1 MSESN
6 LENLSAAADGQLSA
20 QELRFLMRRL
30 DHDQALRDAWDR
42 FHLAGDGLRGQVPG
56 QLASAGFAAR
66 VMAAIDQAPLVAV
79 APRRRHWLHWSAGG
93 AIAAGVAVAALM
105 VSQPAGHRPDTAAPL
120 AATHVTGSA
129 ADGSVADVGSSPAA
143 APQWLSGNVAS
154 RLTQQAAY
162 GSGSPMA
169 SYPQQVSQYQV
180 QPLQP
185 VQFNGAISANDAR
198 YMILLSPVVPT
209 QAIPQQQRSQAR

>member
-42 FHLAGDGLRGQVPG
+42 FHLAGDGLRGQVPEW
-56 QLASAGFAAR
+56 LASAGFAAR

-105 VSQPAGHRPDTAAPL
+105 VSQPAGRRPDTATPV
-120 AATHVTGSA
+120 AATHAAGSA
-129 ADGSVADVGSSPAA
+129 ADASVADVGSTPAA

-162 GSGSPMA
+162 GSSSPMA

-198 YMILLSPVVPT
+198 YMILLSPVVPA
-209 QAIPQQQRSQAR
+209 QSMPQQRAQAR

>member
-20 QELRFLMRRL
+20 AELRFLMRRL

-42 FHLAGDGLRGQVPG
+42 FHLAGDGLRGQVPA

-66 VMAAIDQAPLVAV
+66 VMSAIEQAPLVAV
-79 APRRRHWLHWSAGG
+79 TPRRRHWLHWSAGG

-105 VSQPAGHRPDTAAPL
+105 VSQPAGHRPDTAAGSV
-120 AATHVTGSA
+120 AATHASSA
-129 ADGSVADVGSSPAA
+129 SDTSVADVGSNPAA

-162 GSGSPMA
+162 GGGSPMA

-198 YMILLSPVVPT
+198 YMILLSPVVPAQAVSERRT
-209 QAIPQQQRSQAR
+209 QAR

>member
-42 FHLAGDGLRGQVPG
+42 FHLAGDGLRGQVPM

-79 APRRRHWLHWSAGG
+79 VPRRRHWLHWSAGG

-105 VSQPAGHRPDTAAPL
+105 VSQPAGRHPDTVAPV
-120 AATHVTGSA
+120 AATHVAA
-129 ADGSVADVGSSPAA
+129 ADATVADIGSTPAA

-198 YMILLSPVVPT
+198 YMILLSPVVPA
-209 QAIPQQQRSQAR
+209 QSIPQQRAQTR

>member
-42 FHLAGDGLRGQVPG
+42 FHLAGDGLRGQVPV

-105 VSQPAGHRPDTAAPL
+105 VSQPAGHRPDTAAPV
-120 AATHVTGSA
+120 AATHATGGA
-129 ADGSVADVGSSPAA
+129 TDASVADVGSTPAA

-198 YMILLSPVVPT
+198 YMILLSPVVPA
-209 QAIPQQQRSQAR
+209 QSIPQQRAQAR